1 MSKFDDELKLALRRE
16 EPSPGFTDRV
26 MARIQAMEQLPV
38 VNEQEKQR
46 GKNRGRDGETEGLI
60 GWWRKIAV
68 ALRPPQL
75 RWAMTAAMAAVLI
88 AATFGAVRYRE
99 HQRQLAEIAA
109 QEEGQRAKE
118 QVMLAMRI
126 ASAKLNAA
134 QRKVKEASQHDLG
147 ERDEGHPEAK
157 HQPN

>member
-38 VNEQEKQR
+38 AQEQEKQR
-46 GKNRGRDGETEGLI
+46 EKNRRRDEQTEGPRD
-60 GWWRKIAV
+60 WWRKIALV
-68 ALRPPQL
+68 LRPPQL
-75 RWAMTAAMAAVLI
+75 RWAMAAAMAAVLF
-88 AATFGAVRYRE
+88 AAAFGVVRYRE
-99 HQRQLAEIAA
+99 HQRQMAEIAA
-109 QEEGQRAKE
+109 QAEGQRAKE

-134 QRKVKEASQHDLG
+134 QRKVKEAS

>member
-26 MARIQAMEQLPV
+26 MARIQAMEQLSV
-38 VNEQEKQR
+38 GNEQEKQR
-46 GKNRGRDGETEGLI
+46 EKSLRRDGETEGPRD
-60 GWWRKIAV
+60 WWRRIAV

-75 RWAMTAAMAAVLI
+75 RWAMAATMAAVLVAGI
-88 AATFGAVRYRE
+88 VGVTRYRE
-99 HQRQLAEIAA
+99 HQRQMAEIAA

-134 QRKVKEASQHDLG
+134 QRKVKEAS

-157 HQPN
+157 HQQN